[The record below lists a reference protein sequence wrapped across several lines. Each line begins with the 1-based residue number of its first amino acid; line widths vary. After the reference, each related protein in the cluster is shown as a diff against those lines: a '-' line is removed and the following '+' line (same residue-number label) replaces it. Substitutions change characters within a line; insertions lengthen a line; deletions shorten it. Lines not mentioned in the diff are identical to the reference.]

1 MNQTITFDEIGR
13 LLGLAAARDQRTVGD
28 ADILAWHDDLNAAGV
43 TFDDAKTALTRF
55 YAIDMAALKSEHRRR
70 VTSPDLIDLVRKIR
84 AERLAN
90 FTYQPADDDNDP
102 KRYLWRLRGQL
113 AAVANG
119 RVAPPSQR
127 PALTGG
133 PAPAVALRLRLAGA
147 FGRVPDADDDSTENK
162 VIPIGP
168 MTVQCPDCQARI
180 GRPCKTARTGK
191 ARPKAHAARI
201 AASRGEAPRDREAA
215 QADIE
220 RRRAAALRALE
231 AMPDTTRS
239 TQ

>member
-1 MNQTITFDEIGR
+1 MTQTITFDEIGR

-28 ADILAWHDDLNAAGV
+28 ADILAWHDDLNAAGI

-55 YAIDMAALKSEHRRR
+55 YAVDMAALKSEHRRR

-90 FTYQPADDDNDP
+90 FTYQPSDDDNDP

-119 RVAPPSQR
+119 RVAPPTER
-127 PALTGG
+127 PALDGG
-133 PAPAVALRLRLAGA
+133 PAPAVALRIAGA
-147 FGRVPDADDDSTENK
+147 FGRVPDADDDSTETK

-180 GRPCKTARTGK
+180 GRPCKTPRTGK
-191 ARPKAHAARI
+191 PRPKAHPARI
-201 AASRGEAPRDREAA
+201 AAARGEAPRDREAA
-215 QADIE
+215 QADFE
-220 RRRAAALRALE
+220 SRRAAALAALA
-231 AMPDTTRS
+231 AMPDTTTRS
-239 TQ
+239 NP